1 MKTASCQPEKVSSR
15 RLYFYSFARG
25 LTKVSGVELPSMS
38 KLFRR
43 KGFRLA
49 SVAYFLSLGTLA
61 VALFAWFSTSSTFSW
76 FASNKTV
83 DATGM
88 AIKVKADEDVDIEM
102 HVYKYTSTSGSTVEE
117 TTDLSLSRYDR
128 VFQEDN
134 DYAPVLLKL
143 ELTGGAYSDDE
154 SLPLKLLRGFD
165 ESSSTTLETAD
176 NTLIT
181 YGEGEN
187 EKTKTYDTDG
197 VASSSHGLSSYIS
210 SVISVKA
217 FVETK
222 SATIAWNDSDLKT
235 SFESAREQVFE
246 PKEEN
251 AEIKYVEKRFVT
263 AVKGF
268 NSATETLKSKEID
281 FSDVLKYNEVSD
293 GTCIVYVWIDYDE
306 TQSVY
311 SNDGYYGLINAYIDQ
326 MNDGT
331 TGINTSYPL
340 DSDIYK
346 LTIIKQQTAASQ

>member
-1 MKTASCQPEKVSSR
+1 METASCQPERVSSR
-15 RLYFYSFARG
+15 RLYFLLLIEAYLR
-25 LTKVSGVELPSMS
+25 VSGVELPSMS

-88 AIKVKADEDVDIEM
+88 AIKVKADENVDIKM
-102 HVYKYTSTSGSTVEE
+102 TAYKYTSTSGSTVEE

-143 ELTGGAYSDDE
+143 ELTGGAYSDGE
-154 SLPLKLLRGFD
+154 SLPLKISRGF
-165 ESSSTTLETAD
+165 ENNTPTLETAEK
-176 NTLIT
+176 TLIT
-181 YGEGEN
+181 KGDDGE
-187 EKTKTYDTDG
+187 TKNYDTNG

-222 SATIAWNDSDLKT
+222 TATITWDDSDLKT
-235 SFESAREQVFE
+235 SFENARKNVFE
-246 PKEEN
+246 PEN
-251 AEIKYVEKRFVT
+251 KTDGPKYVEKRFVT

-268 NSATETLKSKEID
+268 NGATETSKDTEID
-281 FSDVLKYNEVSD
+281 FSDVLDYNEVTD

-311 SNDGYYGLINAYIDQ
+311 TNDGYYGLINAYIDQ

-331 TGINTSYPL
+331 SGINTSYPL

-346 LTIIKQQTAASQ
+346 LTIIKKQTAAS